1 MRGKILFI
9 MMFNSINALLELK
22 PSEYTECTRDETL
35 SCSCPS
41 MNDCEIKEIKPTM
54 YLEDLFGSRALS
66 WLTSSSD
73 RTSLEYLKDH
83 KYFKSNSF
91 KIELFEDTFKNRID
105 IIPTLLKLLNK
116 IPENIMIKGGIIYT
130 KGKSLI
136 SGISVKNLSTYNKDA
151 IKPPH
156 VVKENK
162 TIKVPTCVNKK
173 NRSRDDIPDR
183 IYVTSDTALL
193 DYFRVTDYTS
203 LEYAVED
210 NDMNC
215 FLHSNTHNEKDKYNY
230 IRNMTGEEFK
240 MERKEEEKFSGAHFE
255 LYFSYICRSSI
266 DVHTYNPFSVSV
278 SRIPVY
284 ISYRF
289 TVGSYLKRKHGHQIT
304 GLTYLVTQKPI
315 DNKIFPE

>member
-156 VVKENK
+156 VVKE
-162 TIKVPTCVNKK
+162 K